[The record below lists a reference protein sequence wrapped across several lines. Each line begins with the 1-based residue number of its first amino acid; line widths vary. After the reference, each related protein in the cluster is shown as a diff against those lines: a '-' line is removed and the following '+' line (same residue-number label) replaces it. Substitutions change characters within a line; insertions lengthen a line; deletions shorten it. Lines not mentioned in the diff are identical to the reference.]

1 MKLNSK
7 CARAVLLETEKI
19 PFGETIT
26 VAKLH
31 ENISEYS
38 IEDVLHIVTLFNRE
52 HYLSVIDKASYD
64 DNEVFRDH
72 KVKGLTERGYRVLD
86 MIRDEEL
93 WNEIYSKVPNAEE
106 LSFYTIL
113 DIASRINC
121 VKQNE
126 LFGLPKEFPLQQIK
140 W

>member
-1 MKLNSK
+1 MKLNSR
-7 CARAVLLETEKI
+7 CARAVLLETENI

-72 KVKGLTERGYRVLD
+72 KVKGLTERGHRVLD
-86 MIRDEEL
+86 MVRDEEL
-93 WNEIYSKVPNAEE
+93 WNEIMDKLPNSEE

-113 DIASRINC
+113 DIATRINC
-121 VKQNE
+121 VRQNE
-126 LFGLPKEFPLQQIK
+126 LFDLPEELPLQQIK

>member
-1 MKLNSK
+1 MKMNSK
-7 CARAVLLETEKI
+7 CARAVLLQTEKI

-31 ENISEYS
+31 ESIPEYA
-38 IEDVLHIVTLFNRE
+38 IEDVLHVVTLLNRE
-52 HYLSVIDKASYD
+52 HYLTVIDKASYD

-86 MIRDEEL
+86 MVRDEEL
-93 WNEIYSKVPNAEE
+93 WGEILTKLPNAEE
-106 LSFYTIL
+106 LSFYTLL

-121 VKQNE
+121 AKQNKI
-126 LFGLPKEFPLQQIK
+126 FGLPEDFPLQQIR